1 MPAVDP
7 DERDKERIVAANLKV
22 TGTTNP
28 QPNTCVDA
36 QCSCD
41 IIWSLAQQ
49 FAMRQIV
56 THAPVHKQMPDYRE
70 GDPHVAATQLEKGTP
85 TFVSD
90 SEVRAR
96 RIAAAYARV
105 FLEDFH
111 LGDTD
116 KIGRF
121 YWLGLGAF
129 ASKQVAVT
137 LALWQVRYGARWSEL
152 RAGLGRGNLWLF
164 NDVLAWFYGYAAGA
178 DTFDK
183 CVQSRD
189 SRHFVDQVAT
199 NFTRQLGYA
208 DSIDKVP
215 YEIDGDSGAK
225 KSKLGYLKCTQIVID
240 GFAKVTEW
248 ERTGDEKVKGKVA
261 LKHLIFIAQHEQG
274 EVLQGLIYDDPKFK
288 RWLGVQ
294 RGALA
299 TSDDTAILASMNATQ
314 DGMSDG
320 SDIAGALV
328 VRALVPNLQLVLT
341 SADTTDNPEFRSEA
355 PDRLVLEDYQKRMN
369 WIQDAAK
376 KYHGLMQGDRRQTML
391 DYLSN
396 IRDWGDLQENL

>member
-1 MPAVDP
+1 LV
-7 DERDKERIVAANLKV
+7 ANLKA

-28 QPNTCVDA
+28 EPNTCVDA

-49 FAMRQIV
+49 FAMRQVV
-56 THAPVHKQMPDYRE
+56 THAPVHKHMPDYRE
-70 GDPHVAATQLEKGTP
+70 GDPHVSSKQIEKATP
-85 TFVSD
+85 AFVGD

-111 LGDTD
+111 LGDTS

-129 ASKQVAVT
+129 ASKQVAAT
-137 LALWQVRYGARWSEL
+137 LALWRVRYGARWSEL

-164 NDVLAWFYGYAAGA
+164 NDVLPWFYAYAAGA
-178 DTFDK
+178 DTFNM
-183 CVQSRD
+183 CANSRD
-189 SRHFVDQVAT
+189 CRNFVDQVTT

-208 DSIDKVP
+208 DSINKVP

-225 KSKLGYLKCTQIVID
+225 KGKLGYLKCTQIVVD
-240 GFAKVTEW
+240 GFAKVKEW
-248 ERTGDEKVKGKVA
+248 ERTGDEKAKGKVA

-288 RWLGVQ
+288 WWLGVQ

-299 TSDDTAILASMNATQ
+299 ASDDTAIFASMNAMQYGT
-314 DGMSDG
+314 SDG
-320 SDIAGALV
+320 SDVAGALV

-341 SADTTDNPEFRSEA
+341 SADTTNDIEFRSDA
-355 PDRLVLEDYQKRMN
+355 PDRLVLEDFQKRMS

-391 DYLSN
+391 DYLKDIKN
-396 IRDWGDLQENL
+396 WGDMPDRS